1 MDIRDVPGTTIMPL
15 RTPAGSLPSGARPR
29 NNLLR
34 LLREA
39 DYVLLAPSL
48 ESLTKES
55 GDLLYNP
62 GDNVEFV
69 YFPCESSLSSFLV
82 SGEDGRDV
90 ETVLVGRE
98 GAVGGI
104 VSLGHLP
111 AYCRITVKYGG
122 PFLRLPVGKLQA
134 AKLTTPTLRSVFT
147 RYADCLLAQM
157 FQSSACNAIHS
168 IDQRA
173 AKWILAAMDRTGNHL
188 VPLTHEELSTMLGVG
203 RSYTSRVLQTFKA
216 DGILETRRG
225 SLLVRDFDA
234 LMMRACRCNEA
245 IKSHFDIVL
254 AGAYPA

>member
-1 MDIRDVPGTTIMPL
+1 MDIREPPGNLPMPL
-15 RTPAGSLPSGARPR
+15 PPSVLAAGVRPR
-29 NNLLR
+29 NSLLR
-34 LLREA
+34 LLRA
-39 DYVLLAPSL
+39 PDYALLAPSL
-48 ESLTKES
+48 EPMTKKS

-69 YFPCESSLSSFLV
+69 YFPCDTSLASYLV

-111 AYCRITVKYGG
+111 AYCRITIKYGG
-122 PFLRLPVGKLQA
+122 PFLRLPINKLQA
-134 AKLTTPTLRSVFT
+134 AKVSTPTLRSVFT

-168 IDQRA
+168 IDQRT
-173 AKWILAAMDRTGNHL
+173 AKWILAAMDRTGDHL

-203 RSYTSRVLQTFKA
+203 RSYISRVLQTFKA
-216 DGILETRRG
+216 DGVLETRRG
-225 SLLVRDFDA
+225 GLRVLDFDA
-234 LMMRACRCNEA
+234 LTARSCRCNES
-245 IKSHFDIVL
+245 IKSHFDTVL

>member
-1 MDIRDVPGTTIMPL
+1 V
-15 RTPAGSLPSGARPR
+15 SLNLLTAPVAPTGRPR

-34 LLREA
+34 LLRGD
-39 DYVLLAPSL
+39 DYALLTPLLDSV
-48 ESLTKES
+48 TKKS

-69 YFPCESSLSSFLV
+69 YFPCDSSLTSYLV

-122 PFLRLPVGKLQA
+122 TFVQFPVSKLEA
-134 AKLTTPTLRSVFT
+134 AKLRSPTLRHVFA
-147 RYADCLLAQM
+147 RYADCLLAQI
-157 FQSSACNAIHS
+157 FQSTACNAVHS
-168 IDQRA
+168 IDQRV
-173 AKWILAAMDRTGNHL
+173 AKWILAAMERTGDHL
-188 VPLTHEELSTMLGVG
+188 VPLTHEELATMLGVG

-225 SLLVRDFDA
+225 ALLVHDFDA
-234 LMMRACRCNEA
+234 LTARACRCNE
-245 IKSHFDIVL
+245 SVRNHFDTVL
-254 AGAYPA
+254 QGAYPA